1 MKKLITLLVVF
12 ALLVGGGYYFYS
24 MKQANTIPAT
34 TKSME
39 LRTAMRKL
47 WEDHITYTR
56 NYIISA
62 LANLEDAQ
70 SVVERLMQ
78 NQTDI
83 GNAIKPVYGE
93 EAGNKLTALLKDHI
107 AIAAEVVGAA
117 KSGDKKAL
125 KASSDKWN
133 ANADE
138 IALFLS
144 AANLNWDKAVLKD
157 MLYKHLEFTTGEVS
171 SRLGKK
177 WKEDIAFYDNGHD
190 HMLMFADV
198 LTDGITQQFPD
209 KF

>member
-1 MKKLITLLVVF
+1 MKKLLIILLVITLAIGGF
-12 ALLVGGGYYFYS
+12 AIFKLMNKDTVMPS
-24 MKQANTIPAT
+24 TPA
-34 TKSME
+34 ME

-62 LANLEDAQ
+62 LANLEDAND
-70 SVVERLMQ
+70 VVDRLMQ

-93 EAGNKLTALLKDHI
+93 EAGAGLTALLKDHI
-107 AIAAEVVGAA
+107 AIAAEVVAAA
-117 KSGDKKAL
+117 KANDSAAL
-125 KASSDKWN
+125 KTSSDKWN

-138 IALFLS
+138 IAQFLS
-144 AANLNWDKAVLKD
+144 AANPNWDKAVLKD
-157 MLYKHLEFTTGEVS
+157 MLYKHLAFTTGEVT

-177 WKEDIAFYDNGHD
+177 WKEDIVFYDKGHD
-190 HMLMFADV
+190 HMLMFADM
-198 LTDGITQQFPD
+198 LTDGIVKQFPD